1 MMTTC
6 INDLDSHYHE
16 IGRLMQAVNSAAHFT
31 AVNVDGV
38 ICGHP
43 HGNICEGIRCAVD
56 QWGLDAC
63 WDIIPY
69 DQSGRPFQAGD
80 LGRAAKLIIREVG
93 MDGFIKITD
102 SHILD
107 LIVMMGN
114 QALKKASSPKEG
126 RDLMDMSQF
135 LKRKARIRE
144 YGEGTWQ
151 RAYEEWV
158 LIEDI
163 VKGLLNQDER

>member
-1 MMTTC
+1 MMAPFL
-6 INDLDSHYHE
+6 NALDSHYHE
-16 IGRLMQAVNSAAHFT
+16 IGRLMLAVNSAAHFT
-31 AVNVDGV
+31 AVNVDGAN
-38 ICGHP
+38 CGHP
-43 HGNICEGIRCAVD
+43 HGTICEATRCAMG
-56 QWGLDAC
+56 QWGLDVC
-63 WDIIPY
+63 WDIISY
-69 DQSGRPFQAGD
+69 DQSGRPFQTGD

-126 RDLMDMSQF
+126 RDLMDMAQL

-151 RAYEEWV
+151 RSYAEWV
-158 LIEDI
+158 HIEEI
-163 VKGLLNQDER
+163 VERLLNQD